1 MQAELT
7 SVQVVLIIVSFL
19 AAIVGFLASLVS
31 VLILSRMGKLEKNQ
45 DEMKSDWMG
54 KNETNYMVKRVEEK
68 FDGKH
73 DRLSESLDNMAVEW
87 QTALNGAVS
96 QLAKNVSD
104 CSLNILRQV
113 SIAIKTARG
122 DKVEVDEVLDTKH
135 GAT

>member
-45 DEMKSDWMG
+45 DEMKKDWMG
-54 KNETNYMVKRVEEK
+54 KNETNYMVKRVEDK

-73 DRLSESLDNMAVEW
+73 DQLSESLDNMAVEW
-87 QTALNGAVS
+87 QTALNSAVS
-96 QLAKNVSD
+96 QIAKNVSD

-113 SIAIKTARG
+113 SIAIKSAHG
-122 DKVEVDEVLDTKH
+122 DKIGVDDVLGTKH
-135 GAT
+135 DMS